1 MCSKLFL
8 FRKVLHNFAFTMLN
22 RAKRKYRLRIG
33 IAWVLLLTL
42 MPFHVVKAFHFHE
55 PCTSAACHHDCES
68 DSNSSRPDSCPIC
81 HFTLS
86 PFVQVSSLQLCFIAE
101 LLPYEVPVFENKG
114 TFSFSYSR
122 GMRAPP
128 AVG

>member
-1 MCSKLFL
+1 MCGKLFL

-33 IAWVLLLTL
+33 IAWVVLLPLRPL
-42 MPFHVVKAFHFHE
+42 PVVMGVLVLGPGA
-55 PCTSAACHHDCES
+55 SAAGDLECGDDGNCC
-68 DSNSSRPDSCPIC
+68 RRDSCPIC

-101 LLPYEVPVFENKG
+101 LLPYKVPVFENKG